1 MEIMRNFPCISIIL
15 CMCSA
20 IISSAL
26 SGKWARRLNVTVVLA
41 VITLSGGALVYSLS
55 KGYETVYKMGR
66 FPAPWGNEIRFG
78 VLEAVMALFFSGI
91 LLLSVLGGSKK
102 LKEDIDNFKENLYFV
117 LLDLLLSSLLALIY
131 TNDLF
136 TAYVFVEICTIA
148 ACGLIMASEKGRAIE
163 AATRYMIYAQI
174 GSGLLLFGL
183 CILYDITG
191 HLLMSNIKSAV
202 IILAASGQYH
212 IPLVIS
218 IVFIG
223 TGLAIKSALF
233 PFHAWLPDSYG
244 YSPVP
249 SAAILSSLV
258 SKGYIFL
265 LLKIFYRV
273 FGLNVIQESHL
284 FNILLI
290 FGLAG
295 MIFGSVSAILEQD
308 IRRMIA
314 FSSVAQIGYIYMG
327 FGMGIR
333 SGMVAAVFHIISHA
347 ASKSLLFISSAG
359 LTDASGKNKTFKDL
373 TGAAYRNKIAGAA
386 FTTGALSMVGVP
398 LFSGFISKLLFAKAA
413 FETNAMTMVATLVCL
428 AISTILNAVYFLK
441 TVARIYTPATTE
453 YETIR
458 FKDNIPFGVACI
470 LFIILNLIL
479 GLASD
484 PLVEFINRGLMMFS

>member
-1 MEIMRNFPCISIIL
+1 
-15 CMCSA
+15 
-20 IISSAL
+20 
-26 SGKWARRLNVTVVLA
+26 
-41 VITLSGGALVYSLS
+41 
-55 KGYETVYKMGR
+55 
-66 FPAPWGNEIRFG
+66 
-78 VLEAVMALFFSGI
+78 
-91 LLLSVLGGSKK
+91 
-102 LKEDIDNFKENLYFV
+102 
-117 LLDLLLSSLLALIY
+117 
-131 TNDLF
+131 
-136 TAYVFVEICTIA
+136 
-148 ACGLIMASEKGRAIE
+148 
-163 AATRYMIYAQI
+163 
-174 GSGLLLFGL
+174 
-183 CILYDITG
+183 
-191 HLLMSNIKSAV
+191 
-202 IILAASGQYH
+202 
-212 IPLVIS
+212 
-218 IVFIG
+218 
-223 TGLAIKSALF
+223 
-233 PFHAWLPDSYG
+233 
-244 YSPVP
+244 
-249 SAAILSSLV
+249 
-258 SKGYIFL
+258 
-265 LLKIFYRV
+265 
-273 FGLNVIQESHL
+273 
-284 FNILLI
+284 
-290 FGLAG
+290 
-295 MIFGSVSAILEQD
+295 
-308 IRRMIA
+308 MIA

>member
-1 MEIMRNFPCISIIL
+1 MEVMRNFPCISIII
-15 CMCSA
+15 CMCAA
-20 IISSAL
+20 IVSSAL
-26 SGKWARRLNVTVVLA
+26 KGDLARRLNCGILLI
-41 VITLSGGALVYSLS
+41 VITLSGGTLAYTLS
-55 KGYETVYKMGR
+55 KGCETVYKMGR

-78 VLEAVMALFFSGI
+78 ALEGIMALFFSI
-91 LLLSVLGGSKK
+91 IMLLSVLGGSKK
-102 LKEDIDNFKENLYFV
+102 LKEDIDGFKENLYYV
-117 LLDLLLSSLLALIY
+117 LLDLLLASLLALIY

-148 ACGLIMASEKGRAIE
+148 ACGLIMASERGRAIE

-191 HLLMSNIKSAV
+191 HLLMSNIKISVMALV
-202 IILAASGQYH
+202 GLDQYH
-212 IPLVIS
+212 IPLVVS

-244 YSPVP
+244 FSPVP

-273 FGLNVIQESHL
+273 FGLSVMQDSHL
-284 FNILLI
+284 FNVLLV

-333 SGMVAAVFHIISHA
+333 AGMVAAVFHIISHA

-359 LTDASGKNKTFKDL
+359 LTDASGKNKIFKDL
-373 TGAAYRNKIAGAA
+373 TGSGYRNKIAGAA

-398 LFSGFISKLLFAKAA
+398 HYSGFLSKLLFAKAA
-413 FETNAMTMVATLVCL
+413 FETPAMTMVATLVCL
-428 AISTILNAVYFLK
+428 ALSTILNAIYFLK
-441 TVARIYTPATTE
+441 TVARIYTPAKTD
-453 YETIR
+453 YPTIK
-458 FKDNIPFGVACI
+458 FKDNVPFGIACL
-470 LFIILNLIL
+470 LFIALNLIL
-479 GLASD
+479 GLCSD
-484 PLVEFINRGLMMFS
+484 PLVEFISRGLNMFS